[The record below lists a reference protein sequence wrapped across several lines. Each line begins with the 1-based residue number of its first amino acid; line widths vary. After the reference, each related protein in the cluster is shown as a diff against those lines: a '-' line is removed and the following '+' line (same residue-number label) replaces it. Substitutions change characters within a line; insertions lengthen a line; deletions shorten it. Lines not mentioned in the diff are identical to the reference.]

1 MNDDFYRGIS
11 STQSE
16 SMKGGGGL
24 LDADALAS
32 HISIYPAS
40 QATES
45 NTNVVKSRQ
54 GKRARGTKKDGE
66 SS

>member
-1 MNDDFYRGIS
+1 
-11 STQSE
+11 
-16 SMKGGGGL
+16 MKGGGGL

-40 QATES
+40 SANES

-54 GKRARGTKKDGE
+54 GKRARGTTKKDGE
-66 SS
+66 SSQAMSSRQ